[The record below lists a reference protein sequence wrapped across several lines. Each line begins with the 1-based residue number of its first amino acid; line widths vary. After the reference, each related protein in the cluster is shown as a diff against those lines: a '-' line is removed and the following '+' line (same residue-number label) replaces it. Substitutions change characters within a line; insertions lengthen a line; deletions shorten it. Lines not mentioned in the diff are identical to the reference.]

1 MRNEVLKYTVT
12 NRTTGIKDFEFEGTA
27 IDFAHAYG
35 DNIYGIRDIGYASDI
50 HDKYKNL
57 LDNNKFSEE
66 HTQEL
71 VSKIEALSRFDKDTV
86 IFTNINYREP
96 LISSDF
102 NQLNSEFSISVAPQK
117 NKLVSQIE
125 SLGYTLQ
132 ATSQQD
138 RKNRIYLVDDGNRIA
153 HVDFMSNVESI
164 RNVRAKLSGDAQFR
178 DNTYLSGAL
187 KNIYATALAHSM
199 VNDRLATSKIEA
211 LVDNLPSHYFK
222 IYCDS
227 LEKFGGKVKK
237 EVKTL
242 VVPEKETFY
251 LIHAHAK
258 SVALTDGKPVQFTN
272 EFVGTER
279 EFNEYKA
286 TYGQKRNMEAVI
298 VKVETFAPE
307 FRNTHR
313 EIEKILLAY
322 KNGSG
327 DKAKMLETLKGFD
340 NTALLRLEDRLKES
354 GIKPE
359 QFQKDFS
366 DMKPNK
372 PKPKM

>member
-1 MRNEVLKYTVT
+1 M
-12 NRTTGIKDFEFEGTA
+12 
-27 IDFAHAYG
+27 
-35 DNIYGIRDIGYASDI
+35 DNIT
-50 HDKYKNL
+50 KNEIVL
-57 LDNNKFSEE
+57 E
-66 HTQEL
+66 
-71 VSKIEALSRFDKDTV
+71 
-86 IFTNINYREP
+86 
-96 LISSDF
+96 
-102 NQLNSEFSISVAPQK
+102 
-117 NKLVSQIE
+117 IE

-138 RKNRIYLVDDGNRIA
+138 HKNRIYLVEDGNRIA
-153 HVDFMSNVESI
+153 HVDFTSNSESI
-164 RNVRAKLSGDAQFR
+164 RNVRAKLSGEAQFR

-199 VNDRLATSKIEA
+199 VNERLASAKIEA
-211 LVDNLPSHYFK
+211 LLENLPSHYHRE
-222 IYCDS
+222 YSDR
-227 LEKFGGKVKK
+227 LDKFGGKAK
-237 EVKTL
+237 EEAKAA

-251 LIHAHAK
+251 LIHAK

-279 EFNEYKA
+279 DFNEYKS
-286 TYGQKRNMEAVI
+286 TYGQKPNMQAVI

-322 KNGSG
+322 KHGSG